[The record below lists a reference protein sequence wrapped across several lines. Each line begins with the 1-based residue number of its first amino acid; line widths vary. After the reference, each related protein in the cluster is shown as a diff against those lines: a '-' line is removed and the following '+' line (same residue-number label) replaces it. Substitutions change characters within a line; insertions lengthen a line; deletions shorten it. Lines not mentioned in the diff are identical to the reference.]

1 MGMLVHGRAV
11 SVEPYGA
18 FVRLDH
24 SDVTVL
30 LHVSKVSW
38 ARVRD
43 VGEIVAAG
51 DRVSGMVGEVETDG
65 RLRVQI
71 LTNVLERERG
81 EIVRRGNFA
90 EVMGEAGERIRE
102 YRRRLVEEEGDL
114 YYAQPFADGYKKA
127 E

>member
-1 MGMLVHGRAV
+1 MRCSVFAAHDKFRRSIKVGMLVHGRAV

-51 DRVSGMVGEVETDG
+51 DRVSGMVGEIETDG
-65 RLRVQI
+65 RLLVTGAAARATAAAAV
-71 LTNVLERERG
+71 
-81 EIVRRGNFA
+81 A
-90 EVMGEAGERIRE
+90 EAPDP
-102 YRRRLVEEEGDL
+102 L
-114 YYAQPFADGYKKA
+114 PTSSTC
-127 E
+127 